1 VPGEVLTPA
10 EPGLFGKLPAT
21 GDFVSRGLSHAFT
34 RAWDGWVT
42 RHVVTRLRAGAALP
56 DSGLRFRLVSG
67 GRVAA
72 GVVLASSDAA
82 GRSYPLSLVLVAP
95 GLPDASALDP
105 WCDAA
110 SSAAAPARSGLADAD
125 MLWQALAALDPPGGD
140 TSDGPALWL
149 WARGSAGATRE
160 LGPETALSRIMPLS
174 SY

>member
-1 VPGEVLTPA
+1 FRNRILGVAQADPKGQPASDRPARAVPPDAGGRRFFGRIRVAGELGRQSLRSRHVRGFHVPGEVLTPA

-105 WCDAA
+105 W
-110 SSAAAPARSGLADAD
+110 
-125 MLWQALAALDPPGGD
+125 
-140 TSDGPALWL
+140 
-149 WARGSAGATRE
+149 
-160 LGPETALSRIMPLS
+160 
-174 SY
+174 